1 MYTQIIR
8 FTLVICCIL
17 YSTITMAQQYS
28 LSELFATPYLSQL
41 HSGGNTGDLVFSVND
56 RGHRN
61 VYIARYPDYE
71 PQNLTQWD
79 EDLGLEIT
87 SLSVSSDG
95 QWATFV
101 RGGEHGGNSATQA
114 VNPASLTER
123 QQILLYTIHLPSG
136 QVQLI
141 GEGGQPVIHP
151 DSKRLSFRK
160 NSQVWIVPLDNSSK
174 PKQLFHVASGVRS
187 MQWSPDGKQLLF
199 DSNRRA
205 YSFIG
210 IFSEDQERIRWV
222 APSYHRDSSPR
233 WSPDGQSVTFIRNLA
248 SGGVVDSP
256 VPATI
261 MTVDL
266 RTDTV
271 KELWQASDTP
281 QGDTPRWPG
290 GYNLQWLMDD
300 AITFLSYEDGWPH
313 LYKVN
318 TQSGQVQQLTQGDF
332 TVEQISYS
340 ADGSKILLAANTGEL
355 PDDIDRKH
363 IAMVDVAS
371 VTFDVLTK
379 GEGIETHP
387 IFVRGTDEIAF
398 FSNTVH
404 RPTLPTVMK
413 VNEPDSQK
421 IIASSLLPDFDYQQ
435 LVTPEHISFQAEDGH
450 PVYGQVFKPKHM
462 TKDAPAL
469 VYIHGGPRR
478 QMLLGWHF
486 GDYYFYDYMLN
497 QYLASQGYV
506 VLSVNY
512 RLGIGYGY
520 DFQHAKEAGRS
531 GASEYLDVRAAG
543 EWLAKQ
549 SFVDKD
555 RIGLYGGSYGGF
567 LTAMGLGKDSDLFKV
582 GVDIHGVHE
591 WLRGASATASK
602 ADSIAW
608 ESSPSKWVDT
618 WKSPVLIIHGDDDY
632 NVGFGQSID
641 LANRLIGKDVEV
653 EYLVLPDENHHW
665 MLYQN
670 LIKVKEATADFIKRK
685 LPVHRKDTE
694 Q

>member
-1 MYTQIIR
+1 MYTKLSQFILI
-8 FTLVICCIL
+8 LCC
-17 YSTITMAQQYS
+17 TVFGTTATAQQFR
-28 LSELFATPYLSQL
+28 LDELFATPYLSQL
-41 HSGGNTGDLVFSVND
+41 SSGGNTRDLVFSVND
-56 RGHRN
+56 RGLRN

-71 PQNLTQWD
+71 PQNLTQWH
-79 EDLGLEIT
+79 EDVGLEIT
-87 SLSVSSDG
+87 SLSVSNDG

-101 RGGEHGGNSATQA
+101 RGGEHGGNSATQP
-114 VNPASLTER
+114 VNPASLTKR
-123 QQILLYTIHLPSG
+123 QQILIYTIHLPSG
-136 QVQLI
+136 EVRSV
-141 GEGGQPVIHP
+141 GEGGSPQIHP
-151 DSKRLSFRK
+151 DSKRILFRK
-160 NSQVWIVPLDNSSK
+160 NNQIWAAPLDGSSEA
-174 PKQLFHVASGVRS
+174 KQFFHVDKGVRS
-187 MQWSPDGKQLLF
+187 IQWSPDGKKLLF
-199 DSNRRA
+199 DSNRGA

-210 IFSEDQERIRWV
+210 IYEEGKERIRWV

-233 WSPDGQSVTFIRNLA
+233 WSPDGQSVAFIRNVA
-248 SGGVVDSP
+248 RGGVVDTDIP
-256 VPATI
+256 WTI
-261 MTVDL
+261 MLADL
-266 RTDTV
+266 TTDTV
-271 KELWQASDTP
+271 KEIYQAANDTTA
-281 QGDTPRWPG
+281 GTPSWPG
-290 GYNLQWLMDD
+290 GHNLQWLLDD
-300 AITFLSYEDGWPH
+300 AITFLSYQDGWPH

-318 TQSGQVQQLTQGDF
+318 PHTGAEGQLTRGDF

-340 ADGSKILLAANTGEL
+340 ADGSKILLAANTGDH

-363 IAMVDVAS
+363 IALVDVA
-371 VTFDVLTK
+371 TAKFDLLTK
-379 GEGIETHP
+379 GDGIETSP
-387 IFVRGTDEIAF
+387 IFVHDTDEIAF

-413 VNEPDSQK
+413 VGDTDAQK

-435 LVTPEHISFQAEDGH
+435 LVTPEHITFKAEDGH
-450 PVYGQVFKPKHM
+450 RVYGQLFKPKG
-462 TKDAPAL
+462 TVKDAPAL

-497 QYLASQGYV
+497 QYLANQGYV

-520 DFQHAKEAGRS
+520 DFQQAKNAGRN

-543 EWLAKQ
+543 KWLTGQ
-549 SFVDKD
+549 DFVDAN

-567 LTAMGLGKDSDLFKV
+567 LTAMGLAKDSDLFKV

-591 WLRGASATASK
+591 WLRGADPTASK

-632 NVGFGQSID
+632 NVAFGQSID
-641 LANRLIGKDVEV
+641 LVNRLIGKDVEV

-665 MLYQN
+665 MLYEN

-685 LPVHRKDTE
+685 LPVEH
-694 Q
+694 